1 MPTYIIPMH
10 LSEGND
16 KLTVYEMFSRSF
28 FLLVF
33 KKINK
38 TGFMRLVAVLPH
50 GYKCG

>member
-1 MPTYIIPMH
+1 MH

-38 TGFMRLVAVLPH
+38 TNKIGFMRLVAVFH
-50 GYKCG
+50 MVTNVDDTG